1 MAKIYR
7 TTDIIPL
14 NIDGLV
20 VNISPLTF
28 EQKMDIQAEILKG
41 SPQSAMSAAALA
53 VKSSVKSISGVENQ
67 DGSPYEV
74 ALVNNKLSDE
84 CWNDLQNIEQA
95 QKLIMVCLNLIN
107 GIPKDFSDP
116 NTGKPLQGV
125 SIVKDQSK
133 GKKK

>member
-7 TTDIIPL
+7 TTDIIPI
-14 NIDGLV
+14 NIDGLL

-74 ALVNNKLSDE
+74 ALVNNKMSDE